1 MNLFTSVKSDGR
13 YTYITGLNQKI
24 LARDIQKVFKTS
36 KILHVFEKI
45 FNFGFSKIVIHNF
58 FLPEFIFIL
67 NELPA
72 RSNYTKVINLIY
84 ANTWMSNTEKKVSLS
99 SLNFEKLSNLNY
111 TLKSFQKE
119 FILKYIE
126 RKKKYNLNGYILGFE
141 QGLGKTFT
149 SLALMTCL
157 NKEAVII
164 IAPKSTLRTV
174 WKNEIQNVYGYGKK
188 KIWIIGEV
196 PKESDFYIVN
206 YESIEKLSLILRSLK
221 NRNVGIIVDECHN
234 FKNPKTVRAEKLR
247 HIANTTNCNDIL
259 LMSGTPIKALGIE
272 MISILTLID
281 PYFDDTAK
289 QIFSKSF
296 GLNTNLANQILRNR
310 LGMIMY
316 RKLKS
321 DVLTLPEK
329 RYFDIKIKVPDGDK
343 YTLENVKTKVIK
355 FVSERQDHYLKNKKE
370 YERDFNEC
378 LDFLKNKLKKD
389 QEFLRY
395 LKILETVKKHGYIL
409 ELKDEITWMNIYEKS
424 TLRSSLPNDLKKKFD
439 RSKAVVKY
447 VKLKI
452 MGEVIGG
459 LLNQLRSEMFSK
471 MIEKSPL
478 HKIINEAEK
487 KTILFTTFVDVAK
500 NTYNFLK
507 KDYNPVIVFG
517 ETSGSVKAILDG
529 FKTNENTNPL
539 IATIQTLSTGVTLV
553 EANTVVFLNQPWR
566 HTDRLQAED
575 RVHRIGQ
582 DTDVNIFTFILD
594 TGEKANL
601 STRMEDIVSW
611 SKDMFLEIVGD
622 EEKK

>member
-1 MNLFTSVKSDGR
+1 
-13 YTYITGLNQKI
+13 
-24 LARDIQKVFKTS
+24 
-36 KILHVFEKI
+36 
-45 FNFGFSKIVIHNF
+45 
-58 FLPEFIFIL
+58 
-67 NELPA
+67 
-72 RSNYTKVINLIY
+72 
-84 ANTWMSNTEKKVSLS
+84 
-99 SLNFEKLSNLNY
+99 
-111 TLKSFQKE
+111 
-119 FILKYIE
+119 
-126 RKKKYNLNGYILGFE
+126 
-141 QGLGKTFT
+141 
-149 SLALMTCL
+149 
-157 NKEAVII
+157 
-164 IAPKSTLRTV
+164 
-174 WKNEIQNVYGYGKK
+174 
-188 KIWIIGEV
+188 
-196 PKESDFYIVN
+196 
-206 YESIEKLSLILRSLK
+206 
-221 NRNVGIIVDECHN
+221 
-234 FKNPKTVRAEKLR
+234 
-247 HIANTTNCNDIL
+247 
-259 LMSGTPIKALGIE
+259 
-272 MISILTLID
+272 
-281 PYFDDTAK
+281 
-289 QIFSKSF
+289 
-296 GLNTNLANQILRNR
+296 
-310 LGMIMY
+310 
-316 RKLKS
+316 
-321 DVLTLPEK
+321 
-329 RYFDIKIKVPDGDK
+329 
-343 YTLENVKTKVIK
+343 
-355 FVSERQDHYLKNKKE
+355 
-370 YERDFNEC
+370 
-378 LDFLKNKLKKD
+378 
-389 QEFLRY
+389 
-395 LKILETVKKHGYIL
+395 VKKHGYIL